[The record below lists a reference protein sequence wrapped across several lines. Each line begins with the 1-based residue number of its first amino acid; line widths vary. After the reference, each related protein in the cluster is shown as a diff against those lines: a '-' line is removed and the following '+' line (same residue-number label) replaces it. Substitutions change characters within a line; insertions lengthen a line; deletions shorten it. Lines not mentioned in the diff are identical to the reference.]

1 MTSDIGIAAI
11 DPATGDVETLIQPK
25 SLFPYFTIDQDG
37 TLYLA
42 RNLDNSRESEN
53 QGAQLLAYDLNDL
66 QAEPRTVYERLGEGC
81 VLDYPNLCDGGCW
94 KARGWAAQCARA
106 ANRPRWCPC
115 WA

>member
-1 MTSDIGIAAI
+1 MTGYGQRLYASDMTSDIGIAAI

-66 QAEPRTVYERLGEGC
+66 QVELRSSTSA
-81 VLDYPNLCDGGCW
+81 W
-94 KARGWAAQCARA
+94 ARA
-106 ANRPRWCPC
+106 AC
-115 WA
+115 WTTPIFATATWW